1 MTPRVRRWG
10 RSPVVALVLVL
21 GFLLGACGGGADE
34 TGGEGY
40 IGGVKKITPVEPQ
53 DRVKAPELAGL
64 DLDGKDISSSDFE
77 GKVLVVNLWGSWC
90 PPCRK
95 EAPVLREVSEELADQ
110 NVQFLGILTKD
121 KPAAARAFNDKA
133 GLTYPSVVDNDGS
146 LQLAFADSL
155 PSQAIPTT
163 WVIDRNG
170 KVAARI
176 IDDKLT
182 VATLRDIIAWTK
194 KSTP

>member
-1 MTPRVRRWG
+1 MTRTRAAWWTALL
-10 RSPVVALVLVL
+10 VALGL
-21 GFLLGACGGGADE
+21 LLGACSGQVDDTEGD
-34 TGGEGY
+34 GY
-40 IGGVKKITPVEPQ
+40 IGGVKRITPVEPQ
-53 DRVKAPELAGL
+53 DRVAMPELAGL
-64 DLDGKDISSSDFE
+64 DLNGDPISTADFE

-95 EAPVLREVSEELADQ
+95 EAPVLREVSENLADQ
-110 NVQFLGILTKD
+110 NVQFIGVLTKD
-121 KPAAARAFNDKA
+121 KPAAANAFNKKA
-133 GLTYPSVVDNDGS
+133 GITYPSIVDEDGS
-146 LQLAFADSL
+146 LQLAFAKSL

-163 WVIDRNG
+163 WIIDRNG

-182 VATLRDIIAWTK
+182 AKTLTDIIDWTK